1 VGGKIPAIESCG
13 HRLEPVARVEV
24 SHRLRRVPEI
34 VEGLAEAE
42 MNRAARNRI
51 EVRLLDEVSHPLDQR
66 TVGFRHASRSAQP
79 EEDIGDRINDLDQLT
94 LSLLERSL
102 LHQQLPEQASRGRIS
117 RRGRD
122 HAAKLFFGFLK
133 LALQH

>member
-66 TVGFRHASRSAQP
+66 TVGFRHASRPAQA
-79 EEDIGDRINDLDQLT
+79 EEET
-94 LSLLERSL
+94 ERHRSDG
-102 LHQQLPEQASRGRIS
+102 AGY
-117 RRGRD
+117 G
-122 HAAKLFFGFLK
+122 
-133 LALQH
+133 